1 MNEYV
6 LKVLRKSKK
15 AISMGEII
23 EKVKNRY
30 LKDNPDKTDL
40 SEDEI
45 FEVIDIVNELEKSY
59 EIIQVGDGFKLLRNT
74 SFHKGKFTFD
84 SKGAKVIEDN
94 SYINGFGDLV
104 INKTEFPVS
113 RGDYNGAHSGDTV
126 LVDVQGSGKRTKNI
140 VYRVLEDRLD
150 ELYGEVFKDE
160 FGFYMRPVD
169 KKLSDV
175 RILLDEDQVDNSQ
188 LVVGDRLKV
197 KVNNNSGYSNV
208 YTCRVLRKLAHKD
221 SPDNEI
227 RWEALKYGMDDDF
240 SEESLQQ
247 VKDTPTKVL
256 PMDKIGR
263 EDYTDEETFTIDG
276 ADTKDMD
283 DALSCK
289 RLENGNFLLRV
300 HIADVAH
307 YVKAGSALDQDAYR
321 KGTSTYAGGKVIPM
335 LPHEISNGIC
345 SLNPDEERLTIT
357 CNMEIDRDGNVVNHR
372 IVKGV
377 IKSDLKM
384 SYDKV
389 NEILKNGAVDSQYDP
404 TNPKYAGLV
413 APEYAQHV
421 KTLKTLE
428 QLSYILRKRR
438 IKHNAIEF
446 GTGDKE
452 LKYDKDG
459 YVIGSYE
466 RINDIAENLIEEC
479 MIAANVT
486 VAKHLSKSGFPCLYR
501 VHDTPNDEKI
511 GDLIH
516 LMNIAGHRYNKY
528 DAEEC
533 CSNPK
538 NMRDLISYI
547 QNNTGKLAGVLL
559 NRAIRG
565 MSKAK
570 YSPINIGHYG
580 LGEPYYCHFTSP
592 IRRYPDLVIHR
603 LIYQNI
609 FHEDVGR
616 KITPVSLIEIGEHT
630 SKKERAADDVERAVF
645 GLRSAQYMK
654 DHVGEEYM
662 GTIVDVSD
670 NGLCVMLDDSA
681 IEGTIRL
688 KDLEGKVYRFE
699 EETMSLCSEVDNY
712 HFGDRLKLVC
722 MDNKDVISQHATD
735 EEKAEYDN
743 YIKTKPKL
751 NNKVVYFSVKKDD
764 NNTKS
769 RGKTLKKTA

>member
-15 AISMGEII
+15 AISLEEII
-23 EKVKNRY
+23 GKVKNRY

-40 SEDEI
+40 SEDDILEI
-45 FEVIDIVNELEKSY
+45 MGIVEELEKNY
-59 EIIQVGDGFKLLRNT
+59 EIIRIGDGFKLLRNT

-94 SYINGFGDLV
+94 SYINDFGDLV
-104 INKTEFPVS
+104 INKTEFRVS
-113 RGDYNGAHSGDTV
+113 RDGYNGAHSGDLV
-126 LVDVQGSGKRTKNI
+126 LVNVEGSGKKSNNI
-140 VYRVLEDRLD
+140 VYTVLEDRLGD
-150 ELYGEVFKDE
+150 LYGEVFKDE
-160 FGFYMRPVD
+160 YGFYMKPVD
-169 KKLSDV
+169 KTLSDV
-175 RILLDEDQVDNSQ
+175 RIILNEEQVDHSQ

-197 KVNNNSGYSNV
+197 KVNNNSSLSNV
-208 YTCRVLRKLAHKD
+208 YTCRILRKLAHKD

-256 PMDKIGR
+256 PMDKVGR

-307 YVKAGSALDQDAYR
+307 YVKAGSALDLDAYR

-357 CNMEIDRDGNVVNHR
+357 CNMEIDNDGNVVNHR

-377 IKSDLKM
+377 IKSNLKM

-389 NEILKNGAVDSQYDP
+389 NDILKNDVVDPQY
-404 TNPKYAGLV
+404 
-413 APEYAQHV
+413 APHV

-428 QLSYILRKRR
+428 QLSYILRKKRL
-438 IKHNAIEF
+438 KHNAIEF

-466 RINDIAENLIEEC
+466 RINDIAEDLIEEC

-486 VAKHLSKSGFPCLYR
+486 VAKHLSNNGFPCLYR

-533 CSNPK
+533 CSNPR
-538 NMRDLISYI
+538 NLRDLISYI
-547 QNNTGKLAGVLL
+547 KNNTGHLAGVLL

-580 LGEPYYCHFTSP
+580 LGEPYYCHFTSH

-609 FHEDVGR
+609 FHENVGK
-616 KITPVSLIEIGEHT
+616 KITPVNLIEIGEHT

-662 GTIVDVSD
+662 GTVVEVGE
-670 NGLCVMLDDSA
+670 NGLRVALDGSA
-681 IEGTIRL
+681 IEGSIRL
-688 KDLEGKVYRFE
+688 KDLDGKHYHFE
-699 EETMSLCSEVDNY
+699 EETMSLTSEVDNY

-735 EEKAEYDN
+735 EERMEYDN
-743 YIKTKPKL
+743 YIKTRPKVD
-751 NNKVVYFSVKKDD
+751 NKVVYFSVKKDD
-764 NNTKS
+764 NNAKG
-769 RGKTLKKTA
+769 RGRTLKKSA

>member
-15 AISMGEII
+15 AISLEEII
-23 EKVKNRY
+23 GKVKNRY
-30 LKDNPDKTDL
+30 LKDNPDKKNL
-40 SEDEI
+40 SEDDILEI
-45 FEVIDIVNELEKSY
+45 MGIVEDLEKNY
-59 EIIQVGDGFKLLRNT
+59 EIIRIGDGFKLLRNT
-74 SFHKGKFTFD
+74 SFHKGKFFFD

-94 SYINGFGDLV
+94 SYINDFGDLV
-104 INKTEFPVS
+104 INKTEFLVS
-113 RGDYNGAHSGDTV
+113 RDGYNGAHSGDLV
-126 LVDVQGSGKRTKNI
+126 LVNVEGSGKKSNNI
-140 VYRVLEDRLD
+140 VYTVLEDRLGD
-150 ELYGEVFKDE
+150 LYGEVFKDE
-160 FGFYMRPVD
+160 YGFYMKPVD
-169 KKLSDV
+169 KTLSDV
-175 RILLDEDQVDNSQ
+175 RIILNEEQVDHSQ

-256 PMDKIGR
+256 PMDKVGR

-307 YVKAGSALDQDAYR
+307 YVKAGSALDLDAYR

-357 CNMEIDRDGNVVNHR
+357 CNMEIDNDGNVVNHR

-377 IKSDLKM
+377 IKSNLKM

-389 NEILKNGAVDSQYDP
+389 NDILKNDVVDPQY
-404 TNPKYAGLV
+404 
-413 APEYAQHV
+413 APHV

-428 QLSYILRKRR
+428 QLSYILRKKRL
-438 IKHNAIEF
+438 KHNAIEF

-466 RINDIAENLIEEC
+466 RINDIAEDLIEEC

-486 VAKHLSKSGFPCLYR
+486 VAKHLSNNGFPCLYR

-533 CSNPK
+533 CSNSR
-538 NMRDLISYI
+538 NLRDLISYI
-547 QNNTGKLAGVLL
+547 KNNTGHLAGVLL

-609 FHEDVGR
+609 FHENVGK
-616 KITPVSLIEIGEHT
+616 KITPVNLIEIGEHT

-662 GTIVDVSD
+662 GTVVEVGE
-670 NGLCVMLDDSA
+670 NGLRVALDGSA
-681 IEGTIRL
+681 IEGSIRL
-688 KDLEGKVYRFE
+688 KDLDGKHYHFE
-699 EETMSLCSEVDNY
+699 EETMSLTSEVDNY

-735 EEKAEYDN
+735 EERLEYDN
-743 YIKTKPKL
+743 YIKTRPKVD
-751 NNKVVYFSVKKDD
+751 NKVVYFSVKKDD
-764 NNTKS
+764 NNAKG
-769 RGKTLKKTA
+769 RGRTLKKSA

>member
-45 FEVIDIVNELEKSY
+45 YEVIGIVNELEKSY

-104 INKTEFPVS
+104 INKTEFTVS

-208 YTCRVLRKLAHKD
+208 YTCRVLKKLAHKD

-240 SEESLQQ
+240 SEDSLKQ
-247 VKDTPTKVL
+247 VKETPTKVL
-256 PMDKIGR
+256 PTDKIGR

-289 RLENGNFLLRV
+289 KLENGNFLLRV

-389 NEILKNGAVDSQYDP
+389 NDILKNDVVDPQY
-404 TNPKYAGLV
+404 
-413 APEYAQHV
+413 APHV
-421 KTLKTLE
+421 NTLKTLE

-466 RINDIAENLIEEC
+466 RIN
-479 MIAANVT
+479 
-486 VAKHLSKSGFPCLYR
+486 
-501 VHDTPNDEKI
+501 
-511 GDLIH
+511 
-516 LMNIAGHRYNKY
+516 
-528 DAEEC
+528 
-533 CSNPK
+533 
-538 NMRDLISYI
+538 
-547 QNNTGKLAGVLL
+547 
-559 NRAIRG
+559 
-565 MSKAK
+565 
-570 YSPINIGHYG
+570 
-580 LGEPYYCHFTSP
+580 
-592 IRRYPDLVIHR
+592 
-603 LIYQNI
+603 
-609 FHEDVGR
+609 
-616 KITPVSLIEIGEHT
+616 
-630 SKKERAADDVERAVF
+630 
-645 GLRSAQYMK
+645 
-654 DHVGEEYM
+654 
-662 GTIVDVSD
+662 
-670 NGLCVMLDDSA
+670 
-681 IEGTIRL
+681 
-688 KDLEGKVYRFE
+688 
-699 EETMSLCSEVDNY
+699 
-712 HFGDRLKLVC
+712 
-722 MDNKDVISQHATD
+722 
-735 EEKAEYDN
+735 
-743 YIKTKPKL
+743 
-751 NNKVVYFSVKKDD
+751 
-764 NNTKS
+764 
-769 RGKTLKKTA
+769 

>member
-15 AISMGEII
+15 AISLEEII
-23 EKVKNRY
+23 GKVKNRY
-30 LKDNPDKTDL
+30 LKDNPDKKNL
-40 SEDEI
+40 SEDDILEI
-45 FEVIDIVNELEKSY
+45 MGIVEELEKNY
-59 EIIQVGDGFKLLRNT
+59 EIIRIGDGFKLLRNT

-94 SYINGFGDLV
+94 SYINDFGDLV
-104 INKTEFPVS
+104 INKTEFRVS
-113 RGDYNGAHSGDTV
+113 RDGYNGAHSGDLV
-126 LVDVQGSGKRTKNI
+126 LVNVEGSGKKSNNI
-140 VYRVLEDRLD
+140 VYTVLEDRLGD
-150 ELYGEVFKDE
+150 LYGEVFKDE
-160 FGFYMRPVD
+160 YGFYMKPVD
-169 KKLSDV
+169 KTLSDV
-175 RILLDEDQVDNSQ
+175 RIILNEEQVDHSQ

-256 PMDKIGR
+256 PMDKVGR

-307 YVKAGSALDQDAYR
+307 YVKAGSALDLDAYR

-357 CNMEIDRDGNVVNHR
+357 CNMEIDNDGNVVNHR

-377 IKSDLKM
+377 IKSNLKM

-389 NEILKNGAVDSQYDP
+389 NDILKNDVVDPQY
-404 TNPKYAGLV
+404 
-413 APEYAQHV
+413 APHV

-428 QLSYILRKRR
+428 QLSYILRKKRL
-438 IKHNAIEF
+438 KHNAIEF

-466 RINDIAENLIEEC
+466 RINDIAEDLIEEC

-486 VAKHLSKSGFPCLYR
+486 VAKHLSNNGFPCLYR

-533 CSNPK
+533 CSNPR
-538 NMRDLISYI
+538 NLRDLISYI
-547 QNNTGKLAGVLL
+547 KNNTGHLAGVLL

-609 FHEDVGR
+609 FHENVGK
-616 KITPVSLIEIGEHT
+616 KITPVNLIEIGEHT

-662 GTIVDVSD
+662 GTVVEVGE
-670 NGLCVMLDDSA
+670 NGLRVALDGSA
-681 IEGTIRL
+681 IEGSIRL
-688 KDLEGKVYRFE
+688 KDLDGKHYHFE
-699 EETMSLCSEVDNY
+699 EETMSLTSEVDNY

-735 EEKAEYDN
+735 EERLEYDN
-743 YIKTKPKL
+743 YIKTRPKVD
-751 NNKVVYFSVKKDD
+751 NKVVYFSVKKDD
-764 NNTKS
+764 NNAKG
-769 RGKTLKKTA
+769 RGRTLKKSA

>member
-1 MNEYV
+1 MITLNEYV

-15 AISMGEII
+15 AISLEEII
-23 EKVKNRY
+23 RKVKNRY
-30 LKDNPDKTDL
+30 LKDNPDKKDL
-40 SEDEI
+40 SEDDILEI
-45 FEVIDIVNELEKSY
+45 MGIVENLENNY
-59 EIIQVGDGFKLLRNT
+59 EIIRIGDGFKLLRNT
-74 SFHKGKFTFD
+74 SFHKGKFAFD
-84 SKGAKVIEDN
+84 SKGAKVVEDC
-94 SYINGFGDLV
+94 SYVDDTGDLV
-104 INKTEFPVS
+104 IIKNEFRVS
-113 RGDYNGAHSGDTV
+113 RDGYNGAHSGDLV
-126 LVDVQGSGKRTKNI
+126 LVNVEGTGKKSNNI

-150 ELYGEVFKDE
+150 DVYGEVFKDE
-160 FGFYMRPVD
+160 YGFYMRPVD
-169 KKLSDV
+169 RTLSDV
-175 RILLDEDQVDNSQ
+175 RIILDEDQVDHSQ

-208 YTCRVLRKLAHKD
+208 YTCRILRKLAHKD

-256 PMDKIGR
+256 PMDKVGR

-307 YVKAGSALDQDAYR
+307 YVKAGSALDLDAYR

-357 CNMEIDRDGNVVNHR
+357 CNMEIDNDGNVVNHR

-377 IKSDLKM
+377 IKSNLKM

-389 NEILKNGAVDSQYDP
+389 NDILKNDVVDSQY
-404 TNPKYAGLV
+404 
-413 APEYAQHV
+413 APHV

-428 QLSYILRKRR
+428 QLSYILRKKRL
-438 IKHNAIEF
+438 KHNAIEF

-466 RINDIAENLIEEC
+466 RINDIAEDLIEEC

-486 VAKHLSKSGFPCLYR
+486 VAKHLSNCGFPCLYR

-533 CSNPK
+533 CSNPR
-538 NMRDLISYI
+538 NLRDLISYI
-547 QNNTGKLAGVLL
+547 KNNTGHLAGVLL

-609 FHEDVGR
+609 FHENIGK
-616 KITPVSLIEIGEHT
+616 KITPVNLIEIGEHT

-662 GTIVDVSD
+662 GTVVEVGE
-670 NGLCVMLDDSA
+670 NGLRVQLDDSA
-681 IEGTIRL
+681 IEGSIRL
-688 KDLEGKVYRFE
+688 KDLDGKHYHFE
-699 EETMSLCSEVDNY
+699 EETMSLTSEVDNY

-722 MDNKDVISQHATD
+722 MDNKDVISQHASD
-735 EEKAEYDN
+735 EEKAEYEN
-743 YIKTKPKL
+743 YIKTRPNL

-764 NNTKS
+764 NNVKN

>member
-1 MNEYV
+1 MD
-6 LKVLRKSKK
+6 
-15 AISMGEII
+15 EII
-23 EKVKNRY
+23 EKVKRRY
-30 LKDNPDKTDL
+30 FKDNSGMIGFT
-40 SEDEI
+40 EDNI
-45 FEVIDIVNELEKSY
+45 FEIQSIVKNLQDNYEVIQIGN
-59 EIIQVGDGFKLLRNT
+59 GFKLLKNT
-74 SFHKGKFTFD
+74 TFHKGKFSFD

-104 INKTEFPVS
+104 INRVEFPIS
-113 RGDYNGAHSGDTV
+113 RGDYNGAHSGDLV
-126 LVDVQGSGKRTKNI
+126 LIDVQGFGKRSKNV
-140 VYRVLEDRLD
+140 VYKVLEDRLTD
-150 ELYGEVFKDE
+150 VYGEVFKDE
-160 FGFYMRPVD
+160 YGYYMKPVD
-169 KKLSDV
+169 KKLADV
-175 RILLDEDQVDNSQ
+175 RVLLDQEQVDDSQ

-208 YTCRVLRKLAHKD
+208 YTCRILRKLAHKD

-256 PMDKIGR
+256 PMDKVGR

-276 ADTKDMD
+276 VDTKDMD

-307 YVKAGSALDQDAYR
+307 YVPADSALDIDAYR
-321 KGTSTYAGGKVIPM
+321 KGTSTYAGGKVIAM

-357 CNMEIDRDGNVVNHR
+357 CNMEIDKDGNVVNHR

-389 NEILKNGAVDSQYDP
+389 NDILKNGVVDP
-404 TNPKYAGLV
+404 AYA
-413 APEYAQHV
+413 PHV

-428 QLSYILRKRR
+428 QLSYILRKKRL
-438 IKHNAIEF
+438 KHNAIEF

-486 VAKHLSKSGFPCLYR
+486 VAKHLSDNGFPCLYR
-501 VHDTPNDEKI
+501 VHDTPNEEKI

-538 NMRDLISYI
+538 KMSDLIGYI
-547 QNNTGKLAGVLL
+547 QKNTGCLAGVLL
-559 NRAIRG
+559 GRAIRG

-609 FHEDVGR
+609 FHENVGK
-616 KITPVSLIEIGEHT
+616 KITPVNLIEIGEHT

-654 DHVGEEYM
+654 DRVGEEFT
-662 GTIVDVSD
+662 GTVVDVSE
-670 NGLCVMLDDSA
+670 NGLRVLLDDSA

-688 KDLEGKVYRFE
+688 KDLKGKNYRFE
-699 EETMSLCSEVDNY
+699 EETMSLYSEVDNY
-712 HFGDRLKLVC
+712 HFGDRLNLVC
-722 MDNKDVISQHATD
+722 MDNPDVISQHATD
-735 EEKAEYDN
+735 EERLNYEKFIRSKAKVDN
-743 YIKTKPKL
+743 K
-751 NNKVVYFSVKKDD
+751 NVYFSVKG
-764 NNTKS
+764 NEQNTK
-769 RGKTLKKTA
+769 GKTLKKCA

>member
-15 AISMGEII
+15 VISLEEII

-30 LKDNPDKTDL
+30 LKDNPDKTNL
-40 SEDEI
+40 SEDDILEI
-45 FEVIDIVNELEKSY
+45 MGIVEDLEKNY
-59 EIIQVGDGFKLLRNT
+59 EIIRIGDGFKLLRNT

-94 SYINGFGDLV
+94 SYINDFGDLV
-104 INKTEFPVS
+104 INKTEFRVS
-113 RGDYNGAHSGDTV
+113 RDGYNGAHSGDLV
-126 LVDVQGSGKRTKNI
+126 LVNVEGSGKKSNNI
-140 VYRVLEDRLD
+140 VYTVLEDRLGD
-150 ELYGEVFKDE
+150 LYGEVFKDE
-160 FGFYMRPVD
+160 YGFYMKPVD
-169 KKLSDV
+169 KTLSDV
-175 RILLDEDQVDNSQ
+175 RIILNEEQVDHSQ

-256 PMDKIGR
+256 PMDKVGR

-307 YVKAGSALDQDAYR
+307 YVKAGSALDLDAYR

-357 CNMEIDRDGNVVNHR
+357 CNMEIDNDGNVVNHR

-377 IKSDLKM
+377 IKSNLKM

-389 NEILKNGAVDSQYDP
+389 NDILKNDVVDPQY
-404 TNPKYAGLV
+404 
-413 APEYAQHV
+413 APHV

-428 QLSYILRKRR
+428 QLSYILRKKRL
-438 IKHNAIEF
+438 KHNAIEF

-466 RINDIAENLIEEC
+466 RINDIAEDLIEEC

-486 VAKHLSKSGFPCLYR
+486 VAKHLSNNGFPCLYR

-533 CSNPK
+533 CSNPR
-538 NMRDLISYI
+538 NLRDLISYI
-547 QNNTGKLAGVLL
+547 KNNTGHLAGVLL

-609 FHEDVGR
+609 FHENVGK
-616 KITPVSLIEIGEHT
+616 KITPVNLIEIGEHT

-662 GTIVDVSD
+662 GTVVEVGE
-670 NGLCVMLDDSA
+670 NGLRVALDGSA
-681 IEGTIRL
+681 IEGSIRL
-688 KDLEGKVYRFE
+688 KDLDGKHYHFE
-699 EETMSLCSEVDNY
+699 EETMSLTSEVDNY

-735 EEKAEYDN
+735 EERMEYDN
-743 YIKTKPKL
+743 YIKTRPKVD
-751 NNKVVYFSVKKDD
+751 NKVVYFSVKKDD
-764 NNTKS
+764 NNAKG
-769 RGKTLKKTA
+769 RGMLNALIF

>member
-1 MNEYV
+1 MNEYIF
-6 LKVLRKSKK
+6 KVLRKSKR
-15 AISMGEII
+15 ALTLDEII

-30 LKDNPDKTDL
+30 LRDNPDMTGL
-40 SEDEI
+40 TEEDIYEI
-45 FEVIDIVNELEKSY
+45 ESIVQNLQDSY
-59 EIIQVGDGFKLLRNT
+59 EIIQVGNGFKLLRNT
-74 SFHKGKFTFD
+74 SFHKGKFVFD
-84 SKGAKVIEDN
+84 SRGAKVIEDN
-94 SYINGFGDLV
+94 SYINDFGDLV
-104 INKTEFPVS
+104 INKVEFPIS
-113 RGDYNGAHSGDTV
+113 RGDYNGAHSGDLV
-126 LVDVQGSGKRTKNI
+126 LVDSQGSGKNTKNV
-140 VYRVLEDRLD
+140 VYKVLEDRLTD
-150 ELYGEVFKDE
+150 VYGEVFYDE
-160 FGFYMRPVD
+160 FGYYMKPVD

-175 RILLDEDQVDNSQ
+175 RIIFGEDQIEQSQ

-208 YTCRVLRKLAHKD
+208 YTCRILNKLAHKD
-221 SPDNEI
+221 SPDSEI

-240 SEESLQQ
+240 SEESLKQ

-256 PMDKIGR
+256 PIDKIGR
-263 EDYTDEETFTIDG
+263 EDYTEEETFTIDG

-307 YVKAGSALDQDAYR
+307 YVPAGSALDIDAYR

-357 CNMEIDRDGNVVNHR
+357 CNMEIDNEGNVVNHR

-389 NEILKNGAVDSQYDP
+389 NDILKNDIVDPAYTS
-404 TNPKYAGLV
+404 
-413 APEYAQHV
+413 HV
-421 KTLKTLE
+421 KTLKSLE
-428 QLSYILRKRR
+428 QLSYILRRKRL
-438 IKHNAIEF
+438 KHNAIEF

-466 RINDIAENLIEEC
+466 RINDVAENLIEEC

-486 VAKHLSKSGFPCLYR
+486 VAKHLSDNGFPCLYR
-501 VHDTPNDEKI
+501 VHDTPNEEKI

-538 NMRDLISYI
+538 NIRNLIEYI
-547 QNNTGKLAGVLL
+547 QSKTGRLAGVFL

-609 FHEDVGR
+609 FHEDVGK
-616 KITPVSLIEIGEHT
+616 KITPVKLIEIGDHT

-654 DHVGEEYM
+654 DHVGEEFF
-662 GTIVDVSD
+662 GTVIDVSE
-670 NGLCVMLDDSA
+670 NGLRVQLDDSA
-681 IEGTIRL
+681 IEGSIRL
-688 KDLEGKVYRFE
+688 KDLRGKNYRFE
-699 EETMSLCSEVDNY
+699 EETMSLYSEVDNY
-712 HFGDRLKLVC
+712 HFGDRLQIVC
-722 MDNKDVISQHATD
+722 LDNDDVISQHASP
-735 EEKAEYDN
+735 EEKLEHEKYVRSRPKVDN
-743 YIKTKPKL
+743 K
-751 NNKVVYFSVKKDD
+751 NVYFVVKGSKRNSIDHD
-764 NNTKS
+764 FVGDHKG
-769 RGKTLKKTA
+769 RAKTLKKSA

>member
-1 MNEYV
+1 MITLNEYV

-15 AISMGEII
+15 AISLEEII
-23 EKVKNRY
+23 GKVKNRY
-30 LKDNPDKTDL
+30 LKDNPDKKDL
-40 SEDEI
+40 SEDDILEI
-45 FEVIDIVNELEKSY
+45 MGIVENLENNY
-59 EIIQVGDGFKLLRNT
+59 EIIRIGDGFKLLRNT
-74 SFHKGKFTFD
+74 SFHKGKFAFD
-84 SKGAKVIEDN
+84 SKGAKVVEDY
-94 SYINGFGDLV
+94 SYVDDTGDLV
-104 INKTEFPVS
+104 IIKNEFRVS
-113 RGDYNGAHSGDTV
+113 RDGYNGAHSGDLV
-126 LVDVQGSGKRTKNI
+126 LVNVEGTGKKSNNI

-150 ELYGEVFKDE
+150 DVYGEVFKDE
-160 FGFYMRPVD
+160 YGFYMRPVD
-169 KKLSDV
+169 RTLSDV
-175 RILLDEDQVDNSQ
+175 RIILDEDQVDHSQ

-208 YTCRVLRKLAHKD
+208 YTCRILRKLAHKD

-256 PMDKIGR
+256 PMDKVGR

-307 YVKAGSALDQDAYR
+307 YVKAGSALDLDAYR

-357 CNMEIDRDGNVVNHR
+357 CNMEIDNDGNVVNHR

-377 IKSDLKM
+377 IKSNLKM

-389 NEILKNGAVDSQYDP
+389 NDILKNDVVDSQY
-404 TNPKYAGLV
+404 
-413 APEYAQHV
+413 APHV

-428 QLSYILRKRR
+428 QLSYILRKKRL
-438 IKHNAIEF
+438 KHNAIEF

-466 RINDIAENLIEEC
+466 RINDIAEDLIEEC

-486 VAKHLSKSGFPCLYR
+486 VAKHLSNCGFPCLYR

-533 CSNPK
+533 CSNPR
-538 NMRDLISYI
+538 NLRDLISYI
-547 QNNTGKLAGVLL
+547 KNNTGHLAGVLL

-609 FHEDVGR
+609 FHENIGK
-616 KITPVSLIEIGEHT
+616 KITPVNLIEIGEHT

-662 GTIVDVSD
+662 GTVVEVGE
-670 NGLCVMLDDSA
+670 NGLRVQLDDSA
-681 IEGTIRL
+681 IEGSIRL
-688 KDLEGKVYRFE
+688 KDLDGKHYHFE
-699 EETMSLCSEVDNY
+699 EETMSLTSEVDNY

-722 MDNKDVISQHATD
+722 MDNKDVISQHASD
-735 EEKAEYDN
+735 EEKAEYEN
-743 YIKTKPKL
+743 YIKTRPNL

-764 NNTKS
+764 NNVKN

>member
-6 LKVLRKSKK
+6 LKVLRKSKRV
-15 AISMGEII
+15 ISLEEII

-30 LKDNPDKTDL
+30 LKDNPDKTNL
-40 SEDEI
+40 SEDDILEI
-45 FEVIDIVNELEKSY
+45 MGIVEDLEKNY
-59 EIIQVGDGFKLLRNT
+59 EIIRIGDGFKLLRNT

-94 SYINGFGDLV
+94 SYINDFGDLV
-104 INKTEFPVS
+104 INKTEFRVS
-113 RGDYNGAHSGDTV
+113 RDGYNGAHSGDLV
-126 LVDVQGSGKRTKNI
+126 LVNVEGSGKKSNNI
-140 VYRVLEDRLD
+140 VYTVLEDRLGD
-150 ELYGEVFKDE
+150 LYGEVFKDE
-160 FGFYMRPVD
+160 YGFYMKPVD
-169 KKLSDV
+169 KTLSDV
-175 RILLDEDQVDNSQ
+175 RIILNEEQVDHSQ

-256 PMDKIGR
+256 PMDKVGR

-307 YVKAGSALDQDAYR
+307 YVKAGSALDLDAYR

-357 CNMEIDRDGNVVNHR
+357 CNMEIDNDGNVVNHR

-377 IKSDLKM
+377 IKSNLKM

-389 NEILKNGAVDSQYDP
+389 NDILKNDVVDPQY
-404 TNPKYAGLV
+404 
-413 APEYAQHV
+413 APHV

-428 QLSYILRKRR
+428 QLSYILRKKRL
-438 IKHNAIEF
+438 KHNAIEF

-466 RINDIAENLIEEC
+466 RINDIAEDLIEEC

-486 VAKHLSKSGFPCLYR
+486 VAKHLSNNGFPCLYR

-533 CSNPK
+533 CSNPR
-538 NMRDLISYI
+538 NLRDLISYI
-547 QNNTGKLAGVLL
+547 KNNTGHLAGVLL

-609 FHEDVGR
+609 FHENVGK
-616 KITPVSLIEIGEHT
+616 KITPVNLIEIGEHT

-662 GTIVDVSD
+662 GTVVEVGE
-670 NGLCVMLDDSA
+670 NGLRVALDGSA
-681 IEGTIRL
+681 IEGSIRL
-688 KDLEGKVYRFE
+688 KDLDGKHYHFE
-699 EETMSLCSEVDNY
+699 EETMSLTSEVDNY

-735 EEKAEYDN
+735 EERLEYDN
-743 YIKTKPKL
+743 YIKTRPKVD
-751 NNKVVYFSVKKDD
+751 NKVVYFSVKKDD
-764 NNTKS
+764 NNAKG
-769 RGKTLKKTA
+769 RGRTLKKSA

>member
-15 AISMGEII
+15 VISLEEII

-30 LKDNPDKTDL
+30 LKDNPDKTNL
-40 SEDEI
+40 SEDDILEI
-45 FEVIDIVNELEKSY
+45 MGIVEDLEKNY
-59 EIIQVGDGFKLLRNT
+59 EIIRIGDGFKLLRNT

-94 SYINGFGDLV
+94 SYINDFGDLV
-104 INKTEFPVS
+104 INKTEFRVS
-113 RGDYNGAHSGDTV
+113 RDGYNGAHSGDLV
-126 LVDVQGSGKRTKNI
+126 LVNVEGSGKKSNNI
-140 VYRVLEDRLD
+140 VYTVLEDRLGD
-150 ELYGEVFKDE
+150 LYGEVFKDE
-160 FGFYMRPVD
+160 YGFYMKPVD
-169 KKLSDV
+169 KTLSDV
-175 RILLDEDQVDNSQ
+175 RIILNEEQVDHSQ

-256 PMDKIGR
+256 PMDKVGR

-307 YVKAGSALDQDAYR
+307 YVKAGSALDLDAYR

-357 CNMEIDRDGNVVNHR
+357 CNMEIDNDGNVVNHR

-377 IKSDLKM
+377 IKSNLKM

-389 NEILKNGAVDSQYDP
+389 NDILKNDVVDPQY
-404 TNPKYAGLV
+404 
-413 APEYAQHV
+413 APHV

-428 QLSYILRKRR
+428 QLSYILRKKRL
-438 IKHNAIEF
+438 KHNAIEF

-466 RINDIAENLIEEC
+466 RINDIAEDLIEEC

-486 VAKHLSKSGFPCLYR
+486 VAKHLSNNGFPCLYR

-533 CSNPK
+533 CSNPR
-538 NMRDLISYI
+538 NLRDLISYI
-547 QNNTGKLAGVLL
+547 KNNTGHLAGVLL

-609 FHEDVGR
+609 FHENVGK
-616 KITPVSLIEIGEHT
+616 KITPVNLIEIGEHT

-662 GTIVDVSD
+662 GTVVEVGE
-670 NGLCVMLDDSA
+670 NGLRVALDGSA
-681 IEGTIRL
+681 IEGSIRL
-688 KDLEGKVYRFE
+688 KDLDGKHYHFE
-699 EETMSLCSEVDNY
+699 EETMSLTSEVDNY

-735 EEKAEYDN
+735 EERMEYDN
-743 YIKTKPKL
+743 YIKTRPKVD
-751 NNKVVYFSVKKDD
+751 NKVVYFSVKKDD
-764 NNTKS
+764 NNAKG
-769 RGKTLKKTA
+769 RGRTLKKSA

>member
-6 LKVLRKSKK
+6 LKVLRKSKRV
-15 AISMGEII
+15 ISLEEII

-30 LKDNPDKTDL
+30 LKDNPDKTNL
-40 SEDEI
+40 SEDDILEI
-45 FEVIDIVNELEKSY
+45 MGIVEELEKNY
-59 EIIQVGDGFKLLRNT
+59 EIIRIGDGFKLLRNT

-94 SYINGFGDLV
+94 SYINDFGDLV
-104 INKTEFPVS
+104 INKTEFRVS
-113 RGDYNGAHSGDTV
+113 RDGYNGAHSGDLV
-126 LVDVQGSGKRTKNI
+126 LVNVEGSGKKSNNT
-140 VYRVLEDRLD
+140 VYTVLEDRLGD
-150 ELYGEVFKDE
+150 LYGEVFKDE
-160 FGFYMRPVD
+160 YGFYMKPVD
-169 KKLSDV
+169 KTLSDV
-175 RILLDEDQVDNSQ
+175 RIILNEEQIDHSQ

-197 KVNNNSGYSNV
+197 KVNNNSSLSNV
-208 YTCRVLRKLAHKD
+208 YTCRILRKLAHKD

-256 PMDKIGR
+256 PMDKVGR

-289 RLENGNFLLRV
+289 RLENGDFLLRV

-307 YVKAGSALDQDAYR
+307 YVKAGSALDLDAYR

-357 CNMEIDRDGNVVNHR
+357 CNMEIDNDGNVVNHR

-377 IKSDLKM
+377 IKSNLKM

-389 NEILKNGAVDSQYDP
+389 NDILKNDVVDPQY
-404 TNPKYAGLV
+404 
-413 APEYAQHV
+413 APHV

-428 QLSYILRKRR
+428 QLSYILRKKRL
-438 IKHNAIEF
+438 KHNAIEF

-466 RINDIAENLIEEC
+466 RINDIAEDLIEEC

-486 VAKHLSKSGFPCLYR
+486 VAKHLSNNGFPCLYR

-533 CSNPK
+533 CSNPR
-538 NMRDLISYI
+538 NLRDLISYI
-547 QNNTGKLAGVLL
+547 KNNTGHLAGVLL

-609 FHEDVGR
+609 FHENVGK
-616 KITPVSLIEIGEHT
+616 KITPVNLIEIGEHT

-654 DHVGEEYM
+654 DHVSEEYM
-662 GTIVDVSD
+662 GTVVEVGE
-670 NGLCVMLDDSA
+670 NGLRVALDGSA
-681 IEGTIRL
+681 IEGSIRL
-688 KDLEGKVYRFE
+688 KDLDGKHYHFE
-699 EETMSLCSEVDNY
+699 EETMSLTSEVDNY

-735 EEKAEYDN
+735 EERLEYDN
-743 YIKTKPKL
+743 YIKTRPKVD
-751 NNKVVYFSVKKDD
+751 NKVVYFSVKKDD
-764 NNTKS
+764 NNAKG
-769 RGKTLKKTA
+769 RGRTLKKSA

>member
-15 AISMGEII
+15 VISLEEII

-30 LKDNPDKTDL
+30 LKDNPDKTNL
-40 SEDEI
+40 SEDDILEI
-45 FEVIDIVNELEKSY
+45 MGIVEDLEKNY
-59 EIIQVGDGFKLLRNT
+59 EIIRIGDGFKLLRNT

-94 SYINGFGDLV
+94 SYINDFGDLV
-104 INKTEFPVS
+104 INKTEFRVS
-113 RGDYNGAHSGDTV
+113 RDGYNGAHSGDLV
-126 LVDVQGSGKRTKNI
+126 LVNVEGSGKKSNNI
-140 VYRVLEDRLD
+140 VYTVLEDRLGD
-150 ELYGEVFKDE
+150 LYGEVFKDE
-160 FGFYMRPVD
+160 YGFYMKPVD
-169 KKLSDV
+169 KTLSDV
-175 RILLDEDQVDNSQ
+175 RIILNEEQVDHSQ

-247 VKDTPTKVL
+247 VKETPTKVL
-256 PMDKIGR
+256 PMDKVGR

-307 YVKAGSALDQDAYR
+307 YVKAGSALDLDAYR

-357 CNMEIDRDGNVVNHR
+357 CNMEIDNDGNVVNHR

-377 IKSDLKM
+377 IKSNLKM

-389 NEILKNGAVDSQYDP
+389 NDILKNDVVDPQY
-404 TNPKYAGLV
+404 
-413 APEYAQHV
+413 APHV

-428 QLSYILRKRR
+428 QLSYILRKKRL
-438 IKHNAIEF
+438 KHNAIEF

-466 RINDIAENLIEEC
+466 RINDIAEDLIEEC

-486 VAKHLSKSGFPCLYR
+486 VAKHLSNNGFPCLYR

-533 CSNPK
+533 CSNPR
-538 NMRDLISYI
+538 NLRDLISYI
-547 QNNTGKLAGVLL
+547 KNNTGHLAGVLL

-609 FHEDVGR
+609 FHENVGK
-616 KITPVSLIEIGEHT
+616 KITPVNLIEIGEHT

-662 GTIVDVSD
+662 GTVVEVGE
-670 NGLCVMLDDSA
+670 NGLRVALDGSA
-681 IEGTIRL
+681 IEGSIRL
-688 KDLEGKVYRFE
+688 KDLDGKHYHFE
-699 EETMSLCSEVDNY
+699 EETMSLTSEVDNY

-735 EEKAEYDN
+735 EERLEYDN
-743 YIKTKPKL
+743 YIKTRPKVD
-751 NNKVVYFSVKKDD
+751 NKVVYFSVKKDD
-764 NNTKS
+764 NNAKG
-769 RGKTLKKTA
+769 RGRTLKKSA

>member
-1 MNEYV
+1 MIKLNEYV

-15 AISMGEII
+15 AISLGEII

-30 LKDNPDKTDL
+30 LKDNPDKIDL
-40 SEDEI
+40 SEDDILEI
-45 FEVIDIVNELEKSY
+45 MGIVENLEKNY
-59 EIIQVGDGFKLLRNT
+59 EIIQVGDGFKLLKNT

-84 SKGAKVIEDN
+84 SKGAKVVEDG
-94 SYINGFGDLV
+94 SYIDDSGDLV
-104 INKTEFPVS
+104 IIKNEFRVS
-113 RGDYNGAHSGDTV
+113 RGDYNGAHSGDVV
-126 LVDVQGSGKRTKNI
+126 LVDVQGSGKKSKNI

-150 ELYGEVFKDE
+150 DVYGEVFKDE
-160 FGFYMRPVD
+160 YGFYMKPVD
-169 KKLSDV
+169 KTLSDV
-175 RILLDEDQVDNSQ
+175 RIILDEEQVDHSQ

-256 PMDKIGR
+256 PMDKVGR

-307 YVKAGSALDQDAYR
+307 YVKAGSALDLDAYR

-357 CNMEIDRDGNVVNHR
+357 CNMEIDNNGNVVNHR

-377 IKSDLKM
+377 IKSNLKM

-389 NEILKNGAVDSQYDP
+389 NDILKNDVVD
-404 TNPKYAGLV
+404 PKYA
-413 APEYAQHV
+413 PHV

-428 QLSYILRKRR
+428 QLSYILRKKRL
-438 IKHNAIEF
+438 KHNAIEF

-486 VAKHLSKSGFPCLYR
+486 VAKHLSNCGFPCLYR

-533 CSNPK
+533 CSNPR
-538 NMRDLISYI
+538 NLRDLISYI
-547 QNNTGKLAGVLL
+547 KNNTGHLAGVLL

-609 FHEDVGR
+609 FHENVGK
-616 KITPVSLIEIGEHT
+616 KITPVNLIEIGEHT

-662 GTIVDVSD
+662 GTVVEVGE
-670 NGLCVMLDDSA
+670 NGLRVVLDDSA
-681 IEGTIRL
+681 IEGSIRL
-688 KDLEGKVYRFE
+688 KDLDGKHYHFE
-699 EETMSLCSEVDNY
+699 EETMSLTSEVDNY

-722 MDNKDVISQHATD
+722 MDNKDVISQHASD
-735 EEKAEYDN
+735 EERLEYDN
-743 YIKTKPKL
+743 YIKTRPKVD
-751 NNKVVYFSVKKDD
+751 NKVVYFSVKKDD
-764 NNTKS
+764 NNSKG
-769 RGKTLKKTA
+769 RGKTLKKCA

>member
-15 AISMGEII
+15 VISLEEII

-30 LKDNPDKTDL
+30 LKDNPDKTNL
-40 SEDEI
+40 SEDDILEI
-45 FEVIDIVNELEKSY
+45 MGIVEDLEKNY
-59 EIIQVGDGFKLLRNT
+59 EIIRIGDGFKLLRNT

-94 SYINGFGDLV
+94 SYINDFGDLV
-104 INKTEFPVS
+104 INKTEFRVS
-113 RGDYNGAHSGDTV
+113 RDGYNGAHSGDLV
-126 LVDVQGSGKRTKNI
+126 LVNVEGSGKKSNNI
-140 VYRVLEDRLD
+140 VYTVLEDRLGD
-150 ELYGEVFKDE
+150 LYGEVFKDE
-160 FGFYMRPVD
+160 YGFYMKPVD
-169 KKLSDV
+169 KTLSDV
-175 RILLDEDQVDNSQ
+175 RIILNEEQVDHSQ

-256 PMDKIGR
+256 PMDKVGR

-307 YVKAGSALDQDAYR
+307 YVKAGSALDLDAYR

-357 CNMEIDRDGNVVNHR
+357 CNMEIDNDGNVVNHR

-377 IKSDLKM
+377 IKSNLKM

-389 NEILKNGAVDSQYDP
+389 NDILKNDVVDPQY
-404 TNPKYAGLV
+404 
-413 APEYAQHV
+413 APHV

-428 QLSYILRKRR
+428 QLSYILRKKRL
-438 IKHNAIEF
+438 KHNAIEF

-466 RINDIAENLIEEC
+466 RINDIAEDLIEEC

-486 VAKHLSKSGFPCLYR
+486 VAKHLSNNGFPCLYR

-533 CSNPK
+533 CSNPR
-538 NMRDLISYI
+538 NLRDLISYI
-547 QNNTGKLAGVLL
+547 KNNTGHLAGVLL

-609 FHEDVGR
+609 FHENVGK
-616 KITPVSLIEIGEHT
+616 KITPVNLIEIGEHT

-662 GTIVDVSD
+662 GTVVEVGE
-670 NGLCVMLDDSA
+670 NGLRVALDGSA
-681 IEGTIRL
+681 IEGSIRL
-688 KDLEGKVYRFE
+688 KDLDGKHYHFE
-699 EETMSLCSEVDNY
+699 EETMSLTSEVDNY

-735 EEKAEYDN
+735 EERLEYDN
-743 YIKTKPKL
+743 YIKTRPKVD
-751 NNKVVYFSVKKDD
+751 NKVVYFSVKKDD
-764 NNTKS
+764 NNAKG
-769 RGKTLKKTA
+769 RGRTLKKSA

>member
-15 AISMGEII
+15 VISLEEII

-30 LKDNPDKTDL
+30 LKDNPDKTNL
-40 SEDEI
+40 SEDDILEI
-45 FEVIDIVNELEKSY
+45 MGIVEDLEKNY
-59 EIIQVGDGFKLLRNT
+59 EIIRIGDGFKLLRNT

-94 SYINGFGDLV
+94 SYINDFGDLV
-104 INKTEFPVS
+104 INKTEFRVS
-113 RGDYNGAHSGDTV
+113 RDGYNGAHSGDLV
-126 LVDVQGSGKRTKNI
+126 LVNVEGSGKKSNNI
-140 VYRVLEDRLD
+140 VYTVLEDRLGD
-150 ELYGEVFKDE
+150 LYGEVFKDE
-160 FGFYMRPVD
+160 YGFYMKPVD
-169 KKLSDV
+169 KTLSDV
-175 RILLDEDQVDNSQ
+175 RIILNEEQVDHSQ

-208 YTCRVLRKLAHKD
+208 YTCRVLRKLAHRD

-256 PMDKIGR
+256 PMDKVGR

-307 YVKAGSALDQDAYR
+307 YVKAGSALDLDAYR

-357 CNMEIDRDGNVVNHR
+357 CNMEIDNDGNVVNHR

-377 IKSDLKM
+377 IKSNLKM

-389 NEILKNGAVDSQYDP
+389 NDILKNDVVDPQY
-404 TNPKYAGLV
+404 
-413 APEYAQHV
+413 APHV

-428 QLSYILRKRR
+428 QLSYILRKKRL
-438 IKHNAIEF
+438 KHNAIEF

-466 RINDIAENLIEEC
+466 RINDIAEDLIEEC

-486 VAKHLSKSGFPCLYR
+486 VAKHLSNNGFPCLYR

-533 CSNPK
+533 CSNPR
-538 NMRDLISYI
+538 NLRDLISYI
-547 QNNTGKLAGVLL
+547 KNNTGHLAGVLL

-609 FHEDVGR
+609 FHENVGK
-616 KITPVSLIEIGEHT
+616 KITPVNLIEIGEHT

-662 GTIVDVSD
+662 GTVVEVGE
-670 NGLCVMLDDSA
+670 NGLRVALDGSA
-681 IEGTIRL
+681 IEGSIRL
-688 KDLEGKVYRFE
+688 KDLDGKHYHFE
-699 EETMSLCSEVDNY
+699 EETMSLTSEVDNY

-735 EEKAEYDN
+735 EERLEYDN
-743 YIKTKPKL
+743 YIKTRPKVD
-751 NNKVVYFSVKKDD
+751 NKVVYFSVKKDD
-764 NNTKS
+764 NNAKG
-769 RGKTLKKTA
+769 RGRTLKKSA

>member
-15 AISMGEII
+15 SISLEEII
-23 EKVKNRY
+23 GKVKNRY
-30 LKDNPDKTDL
+30 LKDNPDKTNL
-40 SEDEI
+40 SEDDI
-45 FEVIDIVNELEKSY
+45 FEIMDIVEDLEKNY
-59 EIIQVGDGFKLLRNT
+59 EIIRIGDGFKLLRNT

-94 SYINGFGDLV
+94 SYINDFGDLV
-104 INKTEFPVS
+104 INKTEFRVS
-113 RGDYNGAHSGDTV
+113 RDGYNGAHSGDLV
-126 LVDVQGSGKRTKNI
+126 LVNVEGSGKKSNNT
-140 VYRVLEDRLD
+140 VYTVLEDRLGD
-150 ELYGEVFKDE
+150 LYGEVFKDE
-160 FGFYMRPVD
+160 YGFYMQPVD
-169 KKLSDV
+169 KTLSDV
-175 RILLDEDQVDNSQ
+175 RIILNEEQVDHSQ

-256 PMDKIGR
+256 PMDKVGR

-307 YVKAGSALDQDAYR
+307 YVKAGSALDLDAYR

-357 CNMEIDRDGNVVNHR
+357 CNMEIDNDGNVVNHR

-377 IKSDLKM
+377 IKSNLKM

-389 NEILKNGAVDSQYDP
+389 NDILKNDVVDPQY
-404 TNPKYAGLV
+404 
-413 APEYAQHV
+413 APHV

-428 QLSYILRKRR
+428 QLSYILRKKRL
-438 IKHNAIEF
+438 KHNAIEF

-459 YVIGSYE
+459 YVTGSYE
-466 RINDIAENLIEEC
+466 RINDIAEDLIEEC

-486 VAKHLSKSGFPCLYR
+486 VAKHLSNNGFPCLYR

-533 CSNPK
+533 CSNPR
-538 NMRDLISYI
+538 NLRDLISYI
-547 QNNTGKLAGVLL
+547 KNNTGHLAGVLL

-609 FHEDVGR
+609 FHENVGK
-616 KITPVSLIEIGEHT
+616 KITPVNLIEIGEHT

-662 GTIVDVSD
+662 GTVVEVGE
-670 NGLCVMLDDSA
+670 NGLRVALDGSA
-681 IEGTIRL
+681 IEGSIRL
-688 KDLEGKVYRFE
+688 KDLDGKHYHFE
-699 EETMSLCSEVDNY
+699 EETMSLTSEVDNY

-735 EEKAEYDN
+735 EERLEYDN
-743 YIKTKPKL
+743 YIKTRPKVD
-751 NNKVVYFSVKKDD
+751 NKVVYFSVKKDD
-764 NNTKS
+764 NNAKG
-769 RGKTLKKTA
+769 RGRTLKKSA